1 MMRATC
7 VFTTTSYLQ
16 RGQAYTHTGLESG
29 WKVSCICNI
38 CVLSGATS
46 SDVEIELIDFRSCD
60 FSDTG
65 VSGSRA
71 STGYFINNTS
81 TYSGSWS
88 SNFNVKLTGCR
99 GNGINFPYGGNYN
112 HFNLIDVNNCYFI
125 NMVNVGTLGLIQHSW
140 FYGSSGV
147 SFQHLRRIHINFL
160 QVHLLIS
167 RVYQVAHSL
176 VAFLEQFYMLI
187 MHHGLNQE
195 KPLRLV
201 VMVI

>member
-1 MMRATC
+1 MSNTGHVRDVNINVGKPSSFTGTNMMRATC

-71 STGYFINNTS
+71 STDQLAI
-81 TYSGSWS
+81 
-88 SNFNVKLTGCR
+88 L
-99 GNGINFPYGGNYN
+99 
-112 HFNLIDVNNCYFI
+112 LII
-125 NMVNVGTLGLIQHSW
+125 
-140 FYGSSGV
+140 
-147 SFQHLRRIHINFL
+147 
-160 QVHLLIS
+160 HLLIQDHG
-167 RVYQVAHSL
+167 V
-176 VAFLEQFYMLI
+176 LI
-187 MHHGLNQE
+187 LMSN
-195 KPLRLV
+195 
-201 VMVI
+201 